1 MNTQEVKMEKEF
13 TGTYPIFIDERETGT
28 VSVAKEG
35 LFWCFEARSETVPDM
50 VRLSVFGE
58 GGEGYLGIME
68 PKDGLLWLRKRLSK
82 AAVSGF
88 PFPITHGGRRGAG
101 QRLPKPPEL
110 SAESGS
116 APIVPEPFPEGK
128 PITDTMAAEKPETPP
143 EAVHAAKFEAPAEP
157 APECKAEE
165 EHDPPVCT
173 EEPAPEAPEASQAHE
188 QPHSP
193 PLVWHPCG
201 CPASYLNSVDAKQI
215 LGSRTGI
222 LEARDD
228 NFTYLAMPEDPELTP
243 DQLRLF
249 PGEALILGKRHLVC
263 RVRNGNLV

>member
-1 MNTQEVKMEKEF
+1 MEKEF

-35 LFWCFEARSETVPDM
+35 LFWCFEAQSETVPDM

-58 GGEGYLGIME
+58 GGEGYLGVME
-68 PKDGLLWLRKRLSK
+68 PKDGLLWLRKKLSK
-82 AAVSGF
+82 SAVSGF
-88 PFPITHGGRRGAG
+88 PFPITHGGRKGVG
-101 QRLPKPPEL
+101 QQFPKM
-110 SAESGS
+110 SAETVS
-116 APIVPEPFPEGK
+116 APIVPEPLPEETSK
-128 PITDTMAAEKPETPP
+128 IETMEAGTAERPP
-143 EAVHAAKFEAPAEP
+143 EAVHAAKFESPTGPAHGCEAEP
-157 APECKAEE
+157 EPEPEPPACAEV
-165 EHDPPVCT
+165 PS
-173 EEPAPEAPEASQAHE
+173 PEAPEPPQE
-188 QPHSP
+188 PECPHSP

-215 LGSRTGI
+215 LGSRAGV
-222 LEARDD
+222 LEAKDD

>member
-1 MNTQEVKMEKEF
+1 MEKEF
-13 TGTYPIFIDERETGT
+13 TGIYPIFIDERETGT
-28 VSVAKEG
+28 VNVAKEG

-58 GGEGYLGIME
+58 GGEGYLGVME

-88 PFPITHGGRRGAG
+88 PFPITHGGRKGVG
-101 QRLPKPPEL
+101 QRVPEFPRM
-110 SAESGS
+110 SAETMS
-116 APIVPEPFPEGK
+116 APIVPEPVEEEPQ
-128 PITDTMAAEKPETPP
+128 PTITEAEANITVET
-143 EAVHAAKFEAPAEP
+143 EAVIETSAGPAPVCEAEEAPEP
-157 APECKAEE
+157 PA
-165 EHDPPVCT
+165 CT
-173 EEPAPEAPEASQAHE
+173 DESVPEAPETPQEPE

-201 CPASYLNSVDAKQI
+201 CPASYLNSVDAKQL

-243 DQLRLF
+243 EQLRLF
-249 PGEALILGKRHLVC
+249 PGEALILGRRHLVC